1 MEIIWLQTICG
12 LQEYGHMCETICD
25 GSHMVQICPYMGHAY
40 DPMCVLEYGSIYGRT
55 SNHMIFSH
63 EMWFKNVGVFK
74 YKVDGC

>member
-1 MEIIWLQTICG
+1 MCETICG

-55 SNHMIFSH
+55 SNHMIFSD
-63 EMWFKNVGVFK
+63 EMMHGHVFLCDDIHGV
-74 YKVDGC
+74 